1 MARSGETLKRFDR
14 ETLDLLDARREVR
27 IHTSRPDGRTRSTII
42 WVMVEDDDV
51 FIRSVRGDRGYWYQ
65 AALDDPDSVALRV
78 GDRVIDVRPIL
89 AVDEESIERCS
100 AGVRRK
106 YRSGASVVAMLR
118 PETLGTTLRLEPR

>member
-1 MARSGETLKRFDR
+1 MKRFDR
-14 ETLDLLDARREVR
+14 EALDLLDRRREVR
-27 IHTSRPDGRTRSTII
+27 ILTSRPDGRTRSTVI
-42 WVMVEDDDV
+42 WVMVENDDV

-78 GDRVIDVRPIL
+78 GDRLIDVRPTL
-89 AVDEESIERCS
+89 AADEDSVARCS

-106 YRSGASVVAMLR
+106 YGKGASVVAMTR